1 MLGQIYFNKLGT
13 NPKLESLFNRIDYA
27 PYPELDNSRPWK

>member
-13 NPKLESLFNRIDYA
+13 NPKLESPFNRIDYA
-27 PYPELDNSRPWK
+27 PYPELDNSRPWE